1 MASGTLPSEG
11 RVVDAASYC
20 FRHEPSKEPGRMQ
33 IFRMHEIIRLGS
45 PASCV
50 AFRDEWLSRGERRLR
65 EIGLAVQCGP
75 ANDPGFGRRGR
86 LLAATQREQSLK
98 FELVAPIT
106 SPERPTAVASANWHQ
121 DHFGELFEIRD
132 ASGATAHTACVG
144 FGLERITLA
153 LLRAH
158 GNAPERWPRAVR
170 SALQL

>member
-1 MASGTLPSEG
+1 
-11 RVVDAASYC
+11 
-20 FRHEPSKEPGRMQ
+20 MQ

-50 AFRDEWLSRGERRLR
+50 AFRDEWLSRGETLLR
-65 EIGLAVQCGP
+65 EIGLDVRCVP
-75 ANDPGFGRRGR
+75 ANDPFFGRRGR

-98 FELVAPIT
+98 FELVVPIT
-106 SPERPTAVASANWHQ
+106 SHERPTAVASANWHQ
-121 DHFGELFEIRD
+121 DHFGELFAIHD

-153 LLRAH
+153 LLRTH